1 MIIVEPLIFI
11 ADTNYLQSG
20 IYHLKM
26 LTTFLHCLFCL
37 YCFLVLFVLVI
48 RYKENNLNEY
58 LAIKYLILKVHCMG
72 PL

>member
-26 LTTFLHCLFCL
+26 LTNFLHCLFCL

-48 RYKENNLNEY
+48 RYKEN
-58 LAIKYLILKVHCMG
+58 
-72 PL
+72 